1 MNPLHERIRGLTP
14 GVEFLIVV
22 TWAFGLTIFTSI
34 VAMGL
39 DPARIA
45 YTNQALIGGMV
56 QMIAVGAVL
65 GWFLKIR
72 GWTLEKIGLGVTMR
86 GTGWGVLLFV
96 LCLALLFAI
105 RFVAQSSFG
114 LGFDEIVERFP
125 SAGEL
130 NMQVVFMS
138 SVVSA
143 TFEELFVAGYVI
155 TALSAT
161 RGPWTAINVSTGLR
175 VLYHLYQG
183 PLGVLTI
190 VPLGL
195 LFGWLYVRTRQL
207 WPLILA
213 HVLLDVIGLALIT
226 GADPFF

>member
-1 MNPLHERIRGLTP
+1 MNPLHERIRRLTP
-14 GVEFLIVV
+14 GVEFLIVI

-34 VAMGL
+34 VAMGV
-39 DPARIA
+39 DPARAA
-45 YTNQALIGGMV
+45 YTNHSLIGGMV
-56 QMIAVGAVL
+56 QAIAIGVVL

-72 GWTLEKIGLGVTMR
+72 GWTLAKIGLGVTMR
-86 GTGWGVLLFV
+86 GTSWGLLLFV

-105 RFVAQSSFG
+105 RAVAQFSFG
-114 LGFDEIVERFP
+114 LGFGEFVERFP
-125 SAGEL
+125 ADGKL

-213 HVLLDVIGLALIT
+213 YALLDVAGLALMGIFP
-226 GADPFF
+226 DS

>member
-1 MNPLHERIRGLTP
+1 MNPLHERIRRLTP
-14 GVEFLIVV
+14 GVEFLIVI

-39 DPARIA
+39 DPARVA
-45 YTNQALIGGMV
+45 YTNHSLLGSMV
-56 QMIAVGAVL
+56 QMVAIGVVL

-86 GTGWGVLLFV
+86 GTSWGLYLFV
-96 LCLALLFAI
+96 QCLVALFAI
-105 RFVAQSSFG
+105 GGVARLSFDLDFDG
-114 LGFDEIVERFP
+114 LVDRLPATED
-125 SAGEL
+125 L
-130 NMQVVFMS
+130 NMQVVFIS
-138 SVVSA
+138 SVVGA

-183 PLGVLTI
+183 SLGVLTI

-213 HVLLDVIGLALIT
+213 HVLLDVAGFALTAIF
-226 GADPFF
+226 PNS

>member
-1 MNPLHERIRGLTP
+1 MNPLHERIRRLTP
-14 GVEFLIVV
+14 GVEFLIVI

-39 DPARIA
+39 DPAHVA
-45 YTNQALIGGMV
+45 YTNHSLIGGMV
-56 QMIAVGAVL
+56 QAIAIGVVL
-65 GWFLKIR
+65 GWFLKVR
-72 GWTLEKIGLGVTMR
+72 GWTLAKIGLGVTMR
-86 GTGWGVLLFV
+86 GTSWGLLLFV

-105 RFVAQSSFG
+105 RAVAEFSFG
-114 LGFDEIVERFP
+114 LGFSEIVERFP
-125 SAGEL
+125 ADGKL
-130 NMQVVFMS
+130 NMQVVFVS

-213 HVLLDVIGLALIT
+213 HVLLDVAGLALMGIFP
-226 GADPFF
+226 DS

>member
-1 MNPLHERIRGLTP
+1 MNPLHERIRRLTP
-14 GVEFLIVV
+14 GVEFLIVI

-34 VAMGL
+34 IAMGL
-39 DPARIA
+39 DPARVA
-45 YTNQALIGGMV
+45 YTNQSLLGSMV
-56 QMIAVGAVL
+56 QMVAIGVVL

-86 GTGWGVLLFV
+86 GTSWGLLLFV

-105 RFVAQSSFG
+105 RTVAQHSFG
-114 LGFDEIVERFP
+114 LAFDEIVERFP
-125 SAGEL
+125 ASEKL

-207 WPLILA
+207 WPLVLA
-213 HVLLDVIGLALIT
+213 HALLDVAGLALIT
-226 GADPFF
+226 GSNPFF

>member
-1 MNPLHERIRGLTP
+1 MNPLHERIRRLTA
-14 GVEFLIVV
+14 GVEFLIVI
-22 TWAFGLTIFTSI
+22 TWAFGLTIFTSVI
-34 VAMGL
+34 AMGL
-39 DPARIA
+39 GPASIA
-45 YTNQALIGGMV
+45 YTNQTLIGGMV
-56 QMIAVGAVL
+56 QMIAIGIVL

-86 GTGWGVLLFV
+86 GTAWGLLLFA
-96 LCLALLFAI
+96 LCLALLYAT
-105 RFVAQSSFG
+105 RFVAQYSFG
-114 LGFDEIVERFP
+114 LDLGESLGLFP
-125 SAGEL
+125 VGDGL

-161 RGPWTAINVSTGLR
+161 RGPWTAVNVSTGLR

-207 WPLILA
+207 WPLIVA
-213 HVLLDVIGLALIT
+213 HVLLDVAGLAFLI
-226 GADPFF
+226 GV

>member
-1 MNPLHERIRGLTP
+1 MNPLHERIRRLTA
-14 GVEFLIVV
+14 GVEFLIVI
-22 TWAFGLTIFTSI
+22 TWAFGLTIFSSI

-39 DPARIA
+39 DPARIL
-45 YTNQALIGGMV
+45 YTNQSLIGGMV
-56 QMIAVGAVL
+56 QMIAIGVVL

-72 GWTLEKIGLGVTMR
+72 GWTVQKIGLGVTLR
-86 GTGWGVLLFV
+86 GTSWGLLLFV

-105 RFVAQSSFG
+105 RFVAQFSFSV
-114 LGFDEIVERFP
+114 GFGEIVARFP
-125 SAGEL
+125 SAGDL

-138 SVVSA
+138 TVVSA

-207 WPLILA
+207 WPLIVA
-213 HVLLDVIGLALIT
+213 HVLLDVVGLALIS
-226 GADPFF
+226 ASDPFF

>member
-1 MNPLHERIRGLTP
+1 MNPLHERLRRLTP

-34 VAMGL
+34 VAMGMNP
-39 DPARIA
+39 DRAA
-45 YTNQALIGGMV
+45 FTNYSLIGGMV
-56 QMIAVGAVL
+56 QSIAITVVL

-72 GWTLEKIGLGVTMR
+72 GWTLGKIGLGVTMR
-86 GTGWGVLLFV
+86 GTSWGLLLFF

-105 RFVAQSSFG
+105 RAVAQFSFG
-114 LGFDEIVERFP
+114 LRFDEIAERFP
-125 SAGEL
+125 ANEAL

-213 HVLLDVIGLALIT
+213 HVLLDVAGLALIT
-226 GADPFF
+226 GSDPFF

>member
-1 MNPLHERIRGLTP
+1 MTPLHERIRRLTP
-14 GVEFLIVV
+14 GVEFLIVI

-34 VAMGL
+34 VAMGI
-39 DPARIA
+39 DPARVA
-45 YTNQALIGGMV
+45 YTNHSLVGGMV
-56 QMIAVGAVL
+56 QMVAIGTVL

-72 GWTLEKIGLGVTMR
+72 GWTIEKIGLGVTMR
-86 GTGWGVLLFV
+86 GTSWGLLLFV
-96 LCLALLFAI
+96 LCFALLFAV
-105 RFVAQSSFG
+105 RAVAQFSFG
-114 LGFDEIVERFP
+114 LGFGEFVERFP
-125 SAGEL
+125 ASEIL
-130 NMQVVFMS
+130 NMQVVFLS
-138 SVVSA
+138 SAVSA

-183 PLGVLTI
+183 PLSVMTI
-190 VPLGL
+190 VPVGL

-213 HVLLDVIGLALIT
+213 HVLLDVIGFALVT
-226 GADPFF
+226 GSDPFF

>member
-1 MNPLHERIRGLTP
+1 MNPLHERLRRLTP
-14 GVEFLIVV
+14 GVEFLIVI

-34 VAMGL
+34 VAMGM
-39 DPARIA
+39 DPDRAA
-45 YTNQALIGGMV
+45 FTNYSLIGGMV
-56 QMIAVGAVL
+56 QSIAITVVL

-72 GWTLEKIGLGVTMR
+72 GWTLAKIGLGVTMR
-86 GTGWGVLLFV
+86 GTSWGLLLFV
-96 LCLALLFAI
+96 LSLALVFAI
-105 RFVAQSSFG
+105 RAVGQFSFG
-114 LGFDEIVERFP
+114 LAP
-125 SAGEL
+125 GELDQRLAATEGL

-143 TFEELFVAGYVI
+143 AFEELFVAGYVI

-175 VLYHLYQG
+175 VLCHLYQG
-183 PLGVLTI
+183 PLGVLTV

-207 WPLILA
+207 WPLVLA
-213 HVLLDVIGLALIT
+213 HVLLDVAGLAVMGIFP
-226 GADPFF
+226 DS

>member
-1 MNPLHERIRGLTP
+1 MNPLHERIRRLTP
-14 GVEFLIVV
+14 GVEFLIVI

-34 VAMGL
+34 VSMGL
-39 DPARIA
+39 DPARVA
-45 YTNQALIGGMV
+45 YTNHSLVGGMV
-56 QMIAVGAVL
+56 QTIAIGVVL
-65 GWFLKIR
+65 GWFLKVR
-72 GWTLEKIGLGVTMR
+72 GWTLAKIGLGVTMG
-86 GTGWGVLLFV
+86 GTSWGLLLFV

-105 RFVAQSSFG
+105 RAVAQFSFG
-114 LGFDEIVERFP
+114 LEFDEIVERFP
-125 SAGEL
+125 ATGKL

-155 TALSAT
+155 TALSTT

-183 PLGVLTI
+183 PLAVLTI

-213 HVLLDVIGLALIT
+213 HVLLDVAGLALIT
-226 GADPFF
+226 GSDPLF